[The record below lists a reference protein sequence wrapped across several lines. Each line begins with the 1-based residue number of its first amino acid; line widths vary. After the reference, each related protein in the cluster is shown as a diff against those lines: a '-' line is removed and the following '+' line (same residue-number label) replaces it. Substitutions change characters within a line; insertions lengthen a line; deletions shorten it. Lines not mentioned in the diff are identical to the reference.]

1 MPTRP
6 LPAALLALAVA
17 ATVFQPPLASATA
30 GPDTEA
36 RNRQIVT
43 EAFERWQAG
52 GTGFFNEVLSP
63 DVVWTIEGSGPT
75 AGRHEGRD
83 ALIARG
89 VRPLT
94 SRLATPIRP
103 VAKTVWADGEHV
115 IVAWQ
120 GEAMAADGRPYV
132 NRYAWILRMQDG
144 KAVEVNAFLD
154 LVAYDDVL
162 RRIPDAPAQ

>member
-1 MPTRP
+1 MPSFT
-6 LPAALLALAVA
+6 LPAAFLALAVA
-17 ATVFQPPLASATA
+17 SSVFGPPVASAA
-30 GPDTEA
+30 SGPDIAA

-103 VAKTVWADGEHV
+103 VEKTVWADGEHV

-120 GEAMAADGRPYV
+120 GEAMAADGQPYV
-132 NRYAWILRMQDG
+132 NRYAWILRMQEG

-162 RRIPDAPAQ
+162 RRVPAAPAE

>member
-6 LPAALLALAVA
+6 LPAALLTLVVTGALVA
-17 ATVFQPPLASATA
+17 PPVASATS

-52 GTGFFNEVLSP
+52 GTGFFNEVLSA

-83 ALIARG
+83 ALITRG
-89 VRPLT
+89 VRPLV

-103 VAKTVWADGEHV
+103 VAKTVWADGDHV

-120 GEAMAADGRPYV
+120 GEATAADGQPYI
-132 NRYAWILRMQDG
+132 NRYVWILRMQEG

-154 LVAYDDVL
+154 LVVYDDVL
-162 RRIPDAPAQ
+162 RRIPAAPAE

>member
-1 MPTRP
+1 MPARP
-6 LPAALLALAVA
+6 LPAALLALALSG
-17 ATVFQPPLASATA
+17 TILLPPVASAA
-30 GPDTEA
+30 SGPDTEA

-52 GTGFFNEVLSP
+52 GTGFFSEVLSP

-103 VAKTVWADGEHV
+103 VAKTVWADGDHV

-120 GEAMAADGRPYV
+120 GEATAADGQPYV
-132 NRYAWILRMQDG
+132 NRYAWILRMQEG

-154 LVAYDDVL
+154 LAAYDDVL
-162 RRIPDAPAQ
+162 RRIPAAPAE